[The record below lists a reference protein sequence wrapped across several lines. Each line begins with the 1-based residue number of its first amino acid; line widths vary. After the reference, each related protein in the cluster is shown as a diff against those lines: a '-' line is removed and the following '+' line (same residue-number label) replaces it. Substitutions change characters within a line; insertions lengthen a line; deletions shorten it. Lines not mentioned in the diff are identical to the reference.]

1 MITAEHLY
9 VTRPHSQSPALQD
22 INFHVAKGSILLVC
36 GCNGAG
42 KSTLLHVLG
51 GLLPPDAGTL
61 ECGCGRWPGRM
72 DDPGIA
78 LLLQEAEHQIL
89 GATVLE
95 DLLLPWPKPSE
106 HQKAKARN
114 LASAYGLA
122 DKLDEDVEH
131 LSYGQKRKLCLA
143 AALMM
148 DPTIL
153 LLDEP
158 SCGLDYPSCR
168 TLGTMLSKL
177 RQEGIT
183 FVITTHDPDL
193 FLPLLNDRDTMLL
206 LNRGHVFFSG
216 PPQAGVKL
224 IREHPELGIRP
235 CGIL

>member
-1 MITAEHLY
+1 MISAEHLY
-9 VTRPHSQSPALQD
+9 VTRPHSASPVLHD
-22 INFHVAKGSILLVC
+22 ITFHVAKGSILLVC

-51 GLLPPDAGTL
+51 GLLPPDSGTL
-61 ECGCGRWPGRM
+61 VCGKGRWPGRM

-89 GATVLE
+89 GATVFE
-95 DLLLPWPKPSE
+95 DLLLPWPKPSGQQE
-106 HQKAKARN
+106 EKARM

-122 DKLDEDVEH
+122 DKLNEEVEH

-143 AALMM
+143 AALMTE
-148 DPTIL
+148 PSVL

-158 SCGLDYPSCR
+158 SCGLDYPSCQA
-168 TLGTMLSKL
+168 LGAMISEL
-177 RQEGIT
+177 RQTGIT

-193 FLPLLNDRDTMLL
+193 FLPVLDSQDAMLL
-206 LNRGHVFFSG
+206 LNKGHIFFSG
-216 PPQAGVKL
+216 SPQTGASL

-235 CGIL
+235 CGLL